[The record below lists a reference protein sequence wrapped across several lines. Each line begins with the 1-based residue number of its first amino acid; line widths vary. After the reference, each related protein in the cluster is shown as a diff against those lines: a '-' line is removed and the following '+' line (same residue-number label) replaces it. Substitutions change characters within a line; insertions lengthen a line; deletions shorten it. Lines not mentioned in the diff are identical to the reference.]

1 MGIWDRVKKTFDSG
15 GVKLRVQCPQTF
27 RFTDAELPLAVE
39 LHNAAEEPRT
49 VTALKVKIEGDESDR
64 EATDQPDVSY
74 EQSESITLAAGET
87 RIVELQVPLSAGAVA
102 EMLTGD
108 DVPDWMR
115 QAGSLVGAARGASTK
130 DSRYRVS
137 VAPTVEGFQL
147 QKWSSTLT
155 RHLKPN
161 EKEIGKGW
169 TYQFGVDI

>member
-1 MGIWDRVKKTFDSG
+1 MGIWDRVKKGFDSG

-39 LHNAAEEPRT
+39 LQNSTDEPRT

-64 EATDQPDVSY
+64 EATDRPDVSY
-74 EQSESITLAAGET
+74 EQGESIALAAGET
-87 RIVELQVPLSAGAVA
+87 KIVELQVPLSAQGVT

-108 DVPDWMR
+108 DVPGWMQ
-115 QAGSLVGAARGASTK
+115 QAGKLTGAARGASTK

-137 VAPTVEGFQL
+137 VAPSVEGFQL

-169 TYQFGVDI
+169 TYKFGIDL